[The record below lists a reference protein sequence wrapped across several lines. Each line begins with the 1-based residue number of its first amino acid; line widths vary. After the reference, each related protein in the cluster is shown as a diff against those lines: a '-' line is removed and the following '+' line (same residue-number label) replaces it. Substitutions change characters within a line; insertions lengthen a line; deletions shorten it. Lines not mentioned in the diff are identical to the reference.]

1 MLISMEPVRLAGC
14 RRGMRRSLAVILLA
28 GLCLAPS
35 AAAKGPHAILSPG
48 TEPIEPGRAWAGS
61 VTFVEF
67 GPGHAR
73 SARPF
78 VVARNGDARVS
89 APLRSA
95 GAGQFGSEYRL
106 RLVIPE
112 AGRWRI
118 TVVDGSRADRR
129 FVFPALAVGG
139 PNARPTSDFVAFPKG
154 SRAERAGAGGTY
166 GAPSEPA
173 GTGRSTPLPPKVIS
187 FAEPNTDGGTP
198 FWIPAAG
205 LALAGLGLIA
215 VRRRRTS

>member
-1 MLISMEPVRLAGC
+1 
-14 RRGMRRSLAVILLA
+14 MRRALAFLLLA
-28 GLCLAPS
+28 GLVVAPA

-48 TEPIEPGRAWAGS
+48 TEPILPGRAWVGS

-73 SARPF
+73 GARPA
-78 VVARNGDARVS
+78 VVARKGDSRVS

-95 GAGQFGSEYRL
+95 GAGQFGREYRV
-106 RLVIPE
+106 RLMFPR

-118 TVVDGSRADRR
+118 TVVDGTRADRR
-129 FVFPALAVGG
+129 FVFPPLQVGG
-139 PNARPTSDFVAFPKG
+139 ANARPTSDFVAFPTG

-173 GTGRSTPLPPKVIS
+173 GSGRGTQLPPKVIS
-187 FAEPNTDGGTP
+187 FEEPDPGTGTP

-205 LALAGLGLIA
+205 IALAGLGLIA
-215 VRRRRTS
+215 VRRRRERP

>member
-1 MLISMEPVRLAGC
+1 
-14 RRGMRRSLAVILLA
+14 MRRSLAVLLLA
-28 GLCLAPS
+28 GLCLAPA
-35 AAAKGPHAILSPG
+35 AAAKGPHAVLSPG
-48 TEPIEPGRAWAGS
+48 TEPIEPGRAWVGS

-67 GPGHAR
+67 GSGHAR
-73 SARPF
+73 SARPA
-78 VVARNGDARVS
+78 VAARNGDARVS

-106 RLVIPE
+106 RLVFPQ

-129 FVFPALAVGG
+129 FVFPALQVGG

-154 SRAERAGAGGTY
+154 SRAEAAGAGGTY
-166 GAPSEPA
+166 AAPNEPA
-173 GTGRSTPLPPKVIS
+173 GSGRGTPLPPKVIS
-187 FAEPNTDGGTP
+187 FAEPNPDTGTP

-215 VRRRRTS
+215 VRRRRAS

>member
-1 MLISMEPVRLAGC
+1 
-14 RRGMRRSLAVILLA
+14 MRRSLAVLLLV
-28 GLCLAPS
+28 GLCLA
-35 AAAKGPHAILSPG
+35 AAAEAKGPHAVLSPG
-48 TEPIEPGRAWAGS
+48 TEPIEPGRAWVGS

-67 GPGHAR
+67 GSGHAR
-73 SARPF
+73 SARP
-78 VVARNGDARVS
+78 VVAARNGDARVS

-106 RLVIPE
+106 RLVFPQ

-129 FVFPALAVGG
+129 FVFPALQVGG
-139 PNARPTSDFVAFPKG
+139 PNARPTTDFVAFPKG

-166 GAPSEPA
+166 AAPNGPA
-173 GTGRSTPLPPKVIS
+173 GSGRGTPLPPKVIS
-187 FAEPNTDGGTP
+187 FAEPNPDTGTP

-215 VRRRRTS
+215 VRRRRAS

>member
-1 MLISMEPVRLAGC
+1 
-14 RRGMRRSLAVILLA
+14 MRRSLVVVLLA
-28 GLCLAPS
+28 GLCLAPA
-35 AAAKGPHAILSPG
+35 AAAKGPHAVLSPG
-48 TEPIEPGRAWAGS
+48 TDPIEPGRAWVGS

-67 GPGHAR
+67 GSGFAR
-73 SARPF
+73 SARPA

-89 APLRSA
+89 ASLRRA
-95 GAGQFGSEYRL
+95 GAGQFGQEYRV
-106 RLVIPE
+106 RLVLPR

-118 TVVDGSRADRR
+118 TMTDGTRADRR

-166 GAPSEPA
+166 AAPSEPA
-173 GTGRSTPLPPKVIS
+173 GSGRTTPLPPKVIS
-187 FAEPNTDGGTP
+187 FAEPNPDSGTP

>member
-1 MLISMEPVRLAGC
+1 
-14 RRGMRRSLAVILLA
+14 MRRSLTVVLLA
-28 GLCLAPS
+28 GLVVAPT

-48 TEPIEPGRAWAGS
+48 TEPITPGRAWIGS

-67 GPGHAR
+67 GSGHAR
-73 SARPF
+73 RARPA
-78 VVARNGDARVS
+78 VVARNGAARVS

-95 GAGQFGSEYRL
+95 STGEFGTEYRL
-106 RLVIPE
+106 RLVFPE

-118 TVVDGSRADRR
+118 TVLDGTRADRR
-129 FVFPALAVGG
+129 FVFPALHVGG

-166 GAPSEPA
+166 GAPAEPA
-173 GTGRSTPLPPKVIS
+173 GSGRSTPLPPKVIS
-187 FAEPNTDGGTP
+187 FAEPDTGSGTP

-215 VRRRRTS
+215 VRRRQAA